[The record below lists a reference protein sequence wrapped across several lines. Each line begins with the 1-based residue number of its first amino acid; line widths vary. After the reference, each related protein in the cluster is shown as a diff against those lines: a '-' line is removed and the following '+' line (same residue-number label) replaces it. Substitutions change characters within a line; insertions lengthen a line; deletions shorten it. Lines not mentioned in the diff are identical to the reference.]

1 MKYERIKRAKFI
13 ERKNRFIAEILI
25 DGKLELCHVKTTG
38 RCKELFIKG
47 ADIFVQEVSVPG
59 RKTKYDLISV
69 YQNDMLINT
78 DSQVANTLC
87 LELIKHGGLFKDV
100 KSIRQEYGKLNSRF
114 DFYVEYEDKK
124 AFIEVKG
131 VTLEENGVALFP
143 DAPTSRGL
151 KHIND
156 LIELKAM
163 GYEAYIIFMVQMENA
178 LVFRPNIKQD
188 KAFADGLKRAKIEGV
203 NIKAFRCFVG
213 EDSIYPLSEI
223 EVRI

>member
-1 MKYERIKRAKFI
+1 
-13 ERKNRFIAEILI
+13 
-25 DGKLELCHVKTTG
+25 
-38 RCKELFIKG
+38 
-47 ADIFVQEVSVPG
+47 
-59 RKTKYDLISV
+59 
-69 YQNDMLINT
+69 
-78 DSQVANTLC
+78 
-87 LELIKHGGLFKDV
+87 
-100 KSIRQEYGKLNSRF
+100 
-114 DFYVEYEDKK
+114 VEYEDKK

-223 EVRI
+223 EVQI